1 MHDLLRIWR
10 RVEAMPV
17 TAGVEL
23 QWREL
28 LGDDL
33 HLLKSFLSPEQRLAT
48 SYPCPHPVHD
58 GCPRRVVHH
67 GPEDIVAVCGNAAPQ
82 CDPLHLRRGDLVIY
96 SLKRPEWI
104 AAITAALR
112 EANGLA
118 EADLETPEG
127 VVALGVLARRGKRLP
142 TVWMRDGEL
151 DVDTLARALRSR
163 ADGDGLIVLL
173 PPGIRRWTDRTQPD
187 GIVLLAPPESDDGD
201 LALWRALDFIDPSYR
216 QTRIGE
222 PLAIFDEVTLELAT
236 VPGERHVVRIN
247 GHELGGFQKSDVK
260 FMRLL
265 YLAAARAADPDAE
278 GGGWVK
284 KTKLQDDDKNH
295 ETEAVRFEL
304 EKGHHPDLS
313 AQELKA
319 LIKTSPKKDKTVRL
333 AVRPERIRFDA
344 SLTRLRFVGE
354 QQTQPTSGKRR
365 RTPGAKQLAENLK
378 QGREVAEQLLA
389 AARKLGVPAPAGG
402 RG

>member
-10 RVEAMPV
+10 RVEALPV
-17 TAGVEL
+17 AAGVKL

-33 HLLKSFLSPEQRLAT
+33 QLIEPYLKPEQRLAT

-58 GCPRRVVHH
+58 ECPRRVVHH
-67 GPEDIVAVCGNAAPQ
+67 GQDNIVAVCGSAAPQ
-82 CDPLHLRRGDLVIY
+82 CDPVRLNRSDLVVY
-96 SLKRPEWI
+96 SLKHEEWL
-104 AAITAALR
+104 AAVTSALR
-112 EANGLA
+112 DVNGLG
-118 EADLETPEG
+118 EVDLDSPDG
-127 VVALGVLARRGKRLP
+127 VVVIGMLARRGKQLLI
-142 TVWMRDGEL
+142 VWVRDAEG
-151 DVDTLARALRSR
+151 DVETLARAIRSQVE
-163 ADGDGLIVLL
+163 GDGLVVVL
-173 PPGIRRWTDRTQPD
+173 PPGTRGWTDRPLPG
-187 GIVLLAPPESDDGD
+187 GIVLLAPPETDDGD
-201 LALWRALDFIDPSYR
+201 LALWRAMDFIDPAYR
-216 QTRIGE
+216 QTRVGD
-222 PLAIFDEVTLELAT
+222 PLAVFDEVTLELAT
-236 VPGERHVVRIN
+236 VPGERHVVRID
-247 GHELGGFQKSDVK
+247 GHELGGFQRSDVK

-265 YLAAARAADPDAE
+265 YLAAARAADLDVE

-304 EKGHHPDLS
+304 EKGHHPRLS
-313 AQELKA
+313 SDELKA
-319 LIKTSPKKDKTVRL
+319 LVKTSPKRNGTVRL
-333 AVRPERIRFDA
+333 AVRPERIRFDE
-344 SLTRLRFVGE
+344 SLARLEFVGE

-365 RTPGAKQLAENLK
+365 RTPGAKQLAENLR